1 MTPLPR
7 LIVSALLSLFMA
19 VQVQAASQQAIDGTA
34 SGKVQQVGFR
44 AMILKQ
50 AIQYNLA
57 GTARNTEEHTVQ
69 FSLQGKDKR
78 LQDAL
83 TRIRRGT
90 DKSADVKISTR
101 DGTFDPGL
109 RTFTVTGWTSTS
121 RHITKPYNL
130 VFTLR
135 QDDKKISKKE
145 AKQEYCAILKN
156 TLDADDWKKAEPG
169 CQAR

>member
-1 MTPLPR
+1 MTRLPR
-7 LIVSALLSLFMA
+7 RFVFALLTLLMA

-57 GTARNTEEHTVQ
+57 GTARNTEEQTVL

-78 LQDAL
+78 VQDAL
-83 TRIRRGT
+83 ARIRRGT

-101 DGTFDPGL
+101 DGTFDPAL
-109 RTFTVTGWTSTS
+109 RTFTVTGWTSAS
-121 RHITKPYNL
+121 RHIAKPYNL

-135 QDDKKISKKE
+135 QDDKKLSKKE

-156 TLDADDWKKAEPG
+156 TLDPDDWKKAEPG